1 MTDCIIC
8 IGSNQPPRHQRIAR
22 AIEALRAVADIV
34 ATSGSYESND
44 HSGLGPRYI
53 NVAVRA
59 VTDLTAK
66 ALAERLRAI
75 ETELG
80 RCPDSKESGIMPI
93 DIDLVCYGDAIVSP
107 SDYERPYF
115 RACLTDLQSH

>member
-22 AIEALRAVADIV
+22 ALESLQGVADII
-34 ATSGSYESND
+34 ATSDSHESND
-44 HSGLGPRYI
+44 HSGRGPRYI

-66 ALAERLRAI
+66 ELTDHLRAI

-80 RCPDSKESGIMPI
+80 RKTDSKESGIMPI
-93 DIDLVCYGDAIVSP
+93 DIDLVCYGGSVISP

-115 RACLTDLQSH
+115 RTCLADIEQ

>member
-22 AIEALRAVADIV
+22 ALESLRTIADIV

-44 HSGLGPRYI
+44 HSGRGPRYI

-59 VTDLTAK
+59 TTDLTAE
-66 ALAERLRAI
+66 ALAEHLRAI

-80 RCPDSKESGIMPI
+80 RRPGSKESGIMPI
-93 DIDLVCYGDAIVSP
+93 DIDLVCYGAAIVSP

-115 RACLTDLQSH
+115 RTCLADLQNP